1 MFEDNMIP
9 VPLKLSAWRGRGE
22 ELFDLLSNLPMEV
35 NKADE
40 KYGKES
46 TSMLVHNG
54 YCVISEI
61 QGTRTFTSFLCGT
74 ERSDNLFIIL
84 AREMAKKKK
93 EEEKL
98 KTEIALGEKLTQE
111 LKESEVLQDI
121 YRFMSYLKIS
131 GYPVLCASLT
141 REERNIERLTNG
153 LGWTTRII
161 LNNILKSPGQ
171 GGICITPQG
180 ELMLKNFLMTSKNK

>member
-9 VPLKLSAWRGRGE
+9 VPLKLSAWKGRGE

-46 TSMLVHNG
+46 TSMLVHTG
-54 YCVISEI
+54 YCVISKI
-61 QGTRTFTSFLCGT
+61 RGTRGCVSFLCST
-74 ERSDNLFIIL
+74 ERLDNLLTIL
-84 AREMAKKKK
+84 VREIVEKKK

-141 REERNIERLTNG
+141 REERNLERLTNG

-161 LNNILKSPGQ
+161 LNKILKSPGQ

-180 ELMLKNFLMTSKNK
+180 ELMLKNFLTASKNK